1 LKYKGKVWRH
11 IPAGGQPLHAGYI
24 LRSAGRW
31 NRCGLYG
38 CLYTSLSPEGAIAEY
53 RKYLRLAGVVTGTTK
68 PRDLVSI
75 LVEISPVLD
84 ITDEEASPVPP
95 TSGFLVCDTPDDLEA
110 CRSLADYARSQGYA
124 GLLVPS
130 SALPGE
136 KNLIIYID
144 GLAGSILLDEGPD
157 RRPIKQALGPRDEA

>member
-1 LKYKGKVWRH
+1 MKYQGKVWRH
-11 IPAGGQPLHAGYI
+11 IPAGGQPLHVGYI
-24 LRSAGRW
+24 LRSTGRW

-38 CLYTSLSPEGAIAEY
+38 CLYTSLSQEGAIAEY
-53 RKYLRLAGVVTGTTK
+53 RKYLRQAGVVAGGTR

-84 ITDEEASPVPP
+84 VTDENSSPVPP
-95 TSGFLVCDTPDDLEA
+95 SSGFIVCDAPEDLEA

-130 SALPGE
+130 SALPGA
-136 KNLIIYID
+136 KNLVIYID

-157 RRPIKQALGPRDEA
+157 RLPIRQE

>member
-1 LKYKGKVWRH
+1 LKYKGTVWRH
-11 IPAGGQPLHAGYI
+11 IPAGGQPLHVGYI

-38 CLYTSLSPEGAIAEY
+38 CLYTSLSQEGAIAEY
-53 RKYLRLAGVVTGTTK
+53 RKYLKLAGITPGRAR
-68 PRDLVSI
+68 PRELVSI
-75 LVEISPVLD
+75 LAEISPVLD
-84 ITDEEASPVPP
+84 ITDETVSPVPP
-95 TSGFLVCDTPDDLEA
+95 LSGFLVCDTPDDLEA

-124 GLLVPS
+124 GLLAPS
-130 SALPGE
+130 SALSGE

-157 RRPIKQALGPRDEA
+157 RLPIKQG

>member
-1 LKYKGKVWRH
+1 
-11 IPAGGQPLHAGYI
+11 
-24 LRSAGRW
+24 
-31 NRCGLYG
+31 
-38 CLYTSLSPEGAIAEY
+38 
-53 RKYLRLAGVVTGTTK
+53 
-68 PRDLVSI
+68 
-75 LVEISPVLD
+75 
-84 ITDEEASPVPP
+84 
-95 TSGFLVCDTPDDLEA
+95 VCDSADDLEA

-157 RRPIKQALGPRDEA
+157 RLSI